1 MKFINSIEISKADVI
16 AAGGQR
22 TFTINGDK
30 GAFFNLEITNAAGEF
45 YNFTTSSFTTDRIFK
60 TTSTVGVDTANNIVY
75 ITATNANIKIGM
87 VVTGNGIS
95 ERVIITNV
103 DSKTITLDKN
113 VDVVAGTT
121 LTFSSESG
129 LNSKEITS
137 TSYTDSI
144 VFPSIS
150 TNDTYTVTLEASI
163 INNTNLRTTEIVYDE
178 DPDSDTYGDDI
189 TEGFT
194 NILFKS
200 IEIKQYVNTTITIN
214 ASSAALDTLGVDYS
228 GNTFTIVKPRNF
240 TNQNG
245 FKTSFSWTFT
255 TTSDSYI
262 AKSQDV
268 LDTYFEA
275 TQTQTVNGAVSSSR
289 TIVLDSVDNVAPG
302 MFATG
307 SGLAS
312 GNGDT
317 VLAVDTVNKKI
328 TIDNARTVSD
338 GVTIT
343 FTGKGKIGAKA
354 FGTDLVFK
362 NLTATLTPLTVTVA
376 TASSNS
382 TTLVLEDA
390 SFIHADSAITIKG
403 PGIDVSETATT
414 IAGREQTFNLT
425 CAHNN
430 DPTITHAA
438 DARIVAGLAVSGTG
452 IPDGATIAS
461 ITSATEFELSAATT
475 GGNVA
480 AGTLTFNSNSI
491 TLSAAKTVEA
501 GQTLTL
507 ENTSSA
513 VTITGDVIL
522 NNMGDTNFTS
532 TLQLDNVVGI
542 GLIAT

>member
-16 AAGGQR
+16 ASGGQR

-45 YNFTTSSFTTDRIFK
+45 YNFITSSFTTNRVYK
-60 TTSTVGVDTANNIVY
+60 TTGTVGVDTTNSVVY
-75 ITATNANIKIGM
+75 LTASNANIKIGM

-95 ERVIITNV
+95 EHVIVTTI
-103 DSKTITLDKN
+103 DSETITLDKN
-113 VDVVAGTT
+113 VDITSGTT
-121 LTFSSESG
+121 LTFSAESG

-150 TNDTYTVTLEASI
+150 TNDTYNIILEASI
-163 INNTNLRTTEIVYDE
+163 INDTNLRTTEIVYDE
-178 DPDSDTYGDDI
+178 DPDSATYGDDI

-214 ASSAALDTLGVDYS
+214 ASSSALDTLGVDYS

-240 TNQNG
+240 TKANG

-268 LDTYFEA
+268 LDTYFEV
-275 TQTQTVNGAVSSSR
+275 TKTQTVNGAVSSSR
-289 TIVLDSVDNVAPG
+289 TIVLDSVDNVVPG

-307 SGLAS
+307 TGLAS

-317 VLAVDTVNKKI
+317 VLAVDIDNKKI
-328 TIDNARTVSD
+328 TINNARTVSD

-343 FTGKGKIGAKA
+343 FTGKGSVGPKA
-354 FGTDLVFK
+354 FNTNLSFT
-362 NLTATLTPLTVTVA
+362 NLTATLTPLTVAVA

-382 TTLVLEDA
+382 TTLALEDA
-390 SFIHADSAITIKG
+390 SFILADSTIIIKG
-403 PGIDVSETATT
+403 PGIDVDETPTS
-414 IAGREQTFNLT
+414 IVGRQQTFNLT

-430 DPTITHAA
+430 DPTITHSA
-438 DARIVAGLAVSGTG
+438 DERIVAGLAVSGTG
-452 IPDGATIAS
+452 IPAGATIAS
-461 ITSATEFELSAATT
+461 ITSATEFELSASTT

-480 AGTLTFNSNSI
+480 AGTLTFNSNNV

-507 ENTSSA
+507 ENTSNA